1 MAKELRKEIMNKS
14 RLKKKYQDW
23 PSRENFKNWKKQ
35 KNKCNKLCRKA
46 KKDHFKNITESNL
59 SSNNKFWQFVK
70 PFLTNKGVFGTDFIS
85 IKKDNQFIDNEIELV
100 EMFNSH
106 HIKIVEN
113 MTRIP
118 PDISPLYDLQEN
130 DVYCVRQIV
139 KKFESHPSLVEVK
152 KSINIVEKFRIK
164 EATVSDINTLLKSVN
179 TKKQLDLAIFPLN

>member
-1 MAKELRKEIMNKS
+1 MN
-14 RLKKKYQDW
+14 
-23 PSRENFKNWKKQ
+23 N
-35 KNKCNKLCRKA
+35 
-46 KKDHFKNITESNL
+46 
-59 SSNNKFWQFVK
+59 NNKFWQFVK

-179 TKKQLDLAIFPLN
+179 TKKQLDLTISPLN

>member
-1 MAKELRKEIMNKS
+1 MN
-14 RLKKKYQDW
+14 
-23 PSRENFKNWKKQ
+23 N
-35 KNKCNKLCRKA
+35 
-46 KKDHFKNITESNL
+46 
-59 SSNNKFWQFVK
+59 NNKFWQFVK

-118 PDISPLYDLQEN
+118 PDISPLDDLQEN

-152 KSINIVEKFRIK
+152 KSINIVEKFSIK

>member
-1 MAKELRKEIMNKS
+1 MN
-14 RLKKKYQDW
+14 
-23 PSRENFKNWKKQ
+23 N
-35 KNKCNKLCRKA
+35 
-46 KKDHFKNITESNL
+46 
-59 SSNNKFWQFVK
+59 NNKFWQFVK

-118 PDISPLYDLQEN
+118 PDISPLDDLQEN

-139 KKFESHPSLVEVK
+139 KKFESYPSLVEVK

-164 EATVSDINTLLKSVN
+164 EATVSDINTLLKSEN

>member
-1 MAKELRKEIMNKS
+1 MN
-14 RLKKKYQDW
+14 
-23 PSRENFKNWKKQ
+23 N
-35 KNKCNKLCRKA
+35 
-46 KKDHFKNITESNL
+46 
-59 SSNNKFWQFVK
+59 NNKFWQFVK

-152 KSINIVEKFRIK
+152 KSINIVEKFSIK

-179 TKKQLDLAIFPLN
+179 TKKQLDLTISPLN

>member
-1 MAKELRKEIMNKS
+1 MN
-14 RLKKKYQDW
+14 
-23 PSRENFKNWKKQ
+23 N
-35 KNKCNKLCRKA
+35 
-46 KKDHFKNITESNL
+46 
-59 SSNNKFWQFVK
+59 NNKFWQFVK

-118 PDISPLYDLQEN
+118 PDISPLDDLQEN

-139 KKFESHPSLVEVK
+139 KKFESYPSLVEVK